1 MGTQTGY
8 YEYFARG
15 AKLPTTALQDVG
27 PLAIAET
34 IMIISIV
41 CIGTRAA
48 EPGARAAARGCILG
62 AGSRRRSAAHA
73 VLQRAIDCAL

>member
-34 IMIISIV
+34 IMIISI
-41 CIGTRAA
+41 GTRAA
-48 EPGARAAARGCILG
+48 EPGARAAAGASWARGVVVAQQRTQCCS
-62 AGSRRRSAAHA
+62 ARSTVRYSAES
-73 VLQRAIDCAL
+73 